1 MENMENDGKNV
12 WTTSVSLGIFK
23 MKHLLNL
30 WNNLLDG

>member
-12 WTTSVSLGIFK
+12 WKTSVSSGIFK
-23 MKHLLNL
+23 RLNIFFL